1 MRGSYIRVGDA
12 DMPMTEYEI
21 YSYEVF
27 KRKIQDELRAVER
40 ADMDSFDKNALAE
53 YFIRLRRVKP
63 NLANLPDEKILQLQ
77 GITDHGKPTVA
88 GIMMLGEYPQ
98 AYFPQLSVTAMVVD
112 GTAVGELG
120 KNGGAIY

>member
-1 MRGSYIRVGDA
+1 
-12 DMPMTEYEI
+12 
-21 YSYEVF
+21 
-27 KRKIQDELRAVER
+27 
-40 ADMDSFDKNALAE
+40 MDSFDKNALAE

-98 AYFPQLSVTAMVVD
+98 AYFPQLSVTAVSYTHLLPARLRESARPARRGLRVRR
-112 GTAVGELG
+112 ARQAHRVL
-120 KNGGAIY
+120 